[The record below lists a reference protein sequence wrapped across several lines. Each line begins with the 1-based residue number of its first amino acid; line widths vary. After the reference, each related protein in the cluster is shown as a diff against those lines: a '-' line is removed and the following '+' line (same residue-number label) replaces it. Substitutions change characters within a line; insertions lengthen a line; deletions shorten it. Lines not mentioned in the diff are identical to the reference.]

1 MIFKILKNLSLIQ
14 DPTTCC
20 CCSDAADA
28 AGAADA
34 ADAADA
40 AVDAATAAEAAL
52 QYLQGVGIRTR
63 DSATADRCA
72 TTHPHICNMDESHG
86 YDRIR
91 IPATYY

>member
-1 MIFKILKNLSLIQ
+1 MIFKILKNLSFIQ

-34 ADAADA
+34 ADAA
-40 AVDAATAAEAAL
+40 EAAL

-63 DSATADRCA
+63 DSATADR
-72 TTHPHICNMDESHG
+72 
-86 YDRIR
+86 
-91 IPATYY
+91 

>member
-14 DPTTCC
+14 DPTICC

-34 ADAADA
+34 AD
-40 AVDAATAAEAAL
+40 AAEAAL

-72 TTHPHICNMDESHG
+72 TTHPHICMDESHG

>member
-34 ADAADA
+34 ADAA
-40 AVDAATAAEAAL
+40 EAAL

-72 TTHPHICNMDESHG
+72 TTHPHICMDESHG

>member
-1 MIFKILKNLSLIQ
+1 MIFKIFKNLSLIQ

-34 ADAADA
+34 AD
-40 AVDAATAAEAAL
+40 AAEAAL

-72 TTHPHICNMDESHG
+72 TTHPHICMDESHG

-91 IPATYY
+91 IPATY

>member
-1 MIFKILKNLSLIQ
+1 MIFKILKNLSFIQ
-14 DPTTCC
+14 DPTTFC

-34 ADAADA
+34 AD
-40 AVDAATAAEAAL
+40 AAEAAL

-63 DSATADRCA
+63 DSATADRWA
-72 TTHPHICNMDESHG
+72 TTHPHICMDESHG

>member
-1 MIFKILKNLSLIQ
+1 MIFKIFKNLSLIQ

-34 ADAADA
+34 AD
-40 AVDAATAAEAAL
+40 AAEAAL

-72 TTHPHICNMDESHG
+72 TTHPHICMDESHG